1 MQYKASTTEEYI
13 AQLPEERREPI
24 TKLVKLVRKS
34 LPKGYSESIA
44 YGMIGWG
51 IPLSRYPDTY
61 NGQPIG
67 PVALASQKNHMAL
80 YLMTV
85 YGNPEIETWFR
96 EEWAKTGKKLDMGKS
111 CLRFKRLEDIDLD
124 IISKTLAMVTPE
136 QLIARY
142 EEVKGISGKKP
153 SARAVRNTVKEAPA
167 SAKKKAAAPSAA
179 KKAAPAKKTPAK
191 SAKKKSAT
199 R

>member
-1 MQYKASTTEEYI
+1 MQYKARSTQEYI

-24 TKLVKLVRKS
+24 SKLVKLVRKS
-34 LPKGYSESIA
+34 LPRGYEEMIS

-85 YGNPEIETWFR
+85 YGNPEIESWFR

-124 IISKTLAMVTPE
+124 IISRTLAKVTPE

-153 SARAVRNTVKEAPA
+153 SARAVRNTT
-167 SAKKKAAAPSAA
+167 KKTKAAAPAA
-179 KKAAPAKKTPAK
+179 KPKPAAPAKKARRTTAR
-191 SAKKKSAT
+191 AEN